1 MFLSVRCF
9 ARCQAPGTIEGMN
22 SQKGEDTMNK
32 EYIVPTWESGI
43 KQLAPNIYAYIQ
55 AQATWYWNNGGFIV
69 GDDSVVVV
77 DSLATVGLTQKFRD
91 EIRKITDKPIRY
103 LINTHHHGDHTY
115 GNHVFA
121 GATIIS
127 HDYCRRE
134 VIEAGIMDPVLLNT
148 IFPEFD
154 FRGIAATPADITF
167 DKQLTLHM
175 DGREVRLL
183 HFGPGHTVDDIIVYL
198 PEEGIIFAGDFI
210 FLYSTPLGMEGSFA
224 GWLRNLDAMA
234 NLGAKTYV
242 PGHGPVCGVE
252 GLNLCRDYL
261 VFVRREAKKRFDKGM
276 TVDEAAKDID
286 LGQFKQWPNHERIL
300 LNVERLWR
308 EFRGEDPTT
317 SKLDIA
323 ELFLRMD
330 TMVKAGEL

>member
-1 MFLSVRCF
+1 
-9 ARCQAPGTIEGMN
+9 
-22 SQKGEDTMNK
+22 MNK
-32 EYIVPTWESGI
+32 EYAVPTWEPGVR
-43 KQLAPNIYAYIQ
+43 QLAPSIYAYIQ
-55 AQATWYWNNGGFIV
+55 SKATWYWSNAGFIV
-69 GDDSVVVV
+69 GKDYVVVV
-77 DSLATVGLTQKFRD
+77 DSLATVGLTKRFRD

-134 VIEAGIMDPVLLNT
+134 VTEARMMDPIVLNT

-154 FRGIAATPADITF
+154 FRGIAVTPADVTF
-167 DKQLTLHM
+167 DKQLTLRV

-183 HFGPGHTVDDIIVYL
+183 HFGPGHTAGDIIVHL
-198 PEEGIIFAGDFI
+198 PQEGIIFAGDFI

-234 NLGAKTYV
+234 KLGAKVYV

-252 GLNLCRDYL
+252 GLNPCRDYL
-261 VFVRREAKKRFDKGM
+261 VLVQREAKKRFDKGM
-276 TVDEAAKDID
+276 TVYEAAKDIN
-286 LGQFKQWPNHERIL
+286 LGQFRQWPDHERIL

-308 EFRGEDPTT
+308 EFRGEDPAT
-317 SKLDIA
+317 SKLNTA
-323 ELFLRMD
+323 EVFLRMD
-330 TMVKAGEL
+330 AMTKAGEL